1 MATMTNVMTPSCRF
15 CYSYKPP
22 GMISTT
28 CSPITMPNLS
38 TISTQTILTNN
49 SGQTNSSTLLR
60 TIALQN
66 QTQNQS
72 TILSSTIQATL
83 ANSAIITSTLQGQL
97 VQLQSQRY
105 VPYQPYIP
113 PVIPSSVTDLQMR
126 TANVGNPMPPISM
139 RACRG
144 VQSVTRQ
151 AIYNDPN
158 KNKYIFVMFYYF
170 IIFYG
175 FTYGR
180 ERRPSS

>member
-1 MATMTNVMTPSCRF
+1 MKVENRAMMTPSCRF

-22 GMISTT
+22 GVISTT

-38 TISTQTILTNN
+38 TISTQTVLQNN
-49 SGQTNSSTLLR
+49 SGQTNSSSLLQTTTLQFQAR
-60 TIALQN
+60 
-66 QTQNQS
+66 NQS

-83 ANSAIITSTLQGQL
+83 ANAGIITSTLQGQL
-97 VQLQSQRY
+97 SQLQAQRY

-144 VQSVTRQ
+144 VQSVTR
-151 AIYNDPN
+151 
-158 KNKYIFVMFYYF
+158 
-170 IIFYG
+170 
-175 FTYGR
+175 
-180 ERRPSS
+180 